1 MNKPIAVVLAAGKG
15 TRMKSDLAKVLFPV
29 CGRSMIHYV
38 LDSLERVGVERSVVV
53 VGYQGEKVREELAG
67 REGIDFAVQAE
78 QLGTGHAV
86 QMCRD
91 QLSGHDGPVIVVAGD
106 SPMLQSSSL
115 EKLLTRF
122 QQTKPA
128 LLLGTLVKADPKGL
142 GRIVRDSAGKFTGI
156 VEEKDASEAQREIRE
171 VNMST
176 YMFNASDLLEVLE
189 RLSNENAQGEYYIT
203 DAPKIL
209 LSLGREVE
217 ALPVLEDCEA
227 LSINT
232 LDELALVEAKM
243 REMGY

>member
-1 MNKPIAVVLAAGKG
+1 
-15 TRMKSDLAKVLFPV
+15 
-29 CGRSMIHYV
+29 
-38 LDSLERVGVERSVVV
+38 
-53 VGYQGEKVREELAG
+53 
-67 REGIDFAVQAE
+67 
-78 QLGTGHAV
+78 
-86 QMCRD
+86 
-91 QLSGHDGPVIVVAGD
+91 
-106 SPMLQSSSL
+106 MLQSSSL

-142 GRIVRDSAGKFTGI
+142 GRIVRDSAGRFTGI

-176 YMFNASDLLEVLE
+176 YMFNASDLLDVLE

-217 ALPVLEDCEA
+217 ALPVLEACEA

-232 LDELALVEAKM
+232 LEELALVEAKM